1 MYRKHLVF
9 FTVVLFCVSFFAFS
23 QDSEWYYN
31 KTIKRIYFEGLVSVS
46 NTDVSA
52 VTNQFIGKEFTD
64 AVFEQLLSSL
74 FSLDYFKD
82 IETDIVP
89 LDAQG
94 STLMVRFT
102 VVEYPLVSKVSFSGN
117 SQIKNSELKDALS
130 IKEKTIFNEAKVLL
144 DERALRD
151 LYLNK
156 GYTNIR
162 VNSQTLEQT
171 DGSIQVV
178 YTLTEGKQTI
188 VTGISFEGNA
198 TFAQKSLKKEMKQKE
213 KTLFEKGI
221 FQEAYVELD
230 KQNLINFYNERGY
243 IETSIVDVKRET
255 FFNEADNRDEL
266 TLTYVIR
273 EGSQYVYKGTSIT
286 GNKLFSTEELLA
298 KIQLKDGDVFNVIKF
313 SAGLRAIYD
322 TYVEK
327 GYTSNYFAPQ
337 EYKNVE
343 AKTVTYT
350 IEIIEKPRSYI
361 ENIIIRGNEKTKEE
375 VILREI
381 PLESGDVF
389 SQTKVYNGIRNLYNT
404 QYFSNVLPD
413 MQQGSEE
420 NLIDLIFE
428 VDEQSTTSLE
438 FGVTFSGVADPDTP
452 PISFFSKLTDSNFMG
467 TGRTIGAEL
476 TIADGNY
483 TLGGTFLENWLFGK
497 PISLFV
503 QANLNYKTLTTF
515 QETFFPENTNDYIM
529 DYNELSTN
537 LSFGL
542 GRRWYP
548 SFAILSFNSGFT
560 VNLFKNFYDAESFVP
575 LEEKV
580 KSAYDMVGITNSFYI
595 SLSLDDRDIF
605 YDASKGWFASQRLS
619 WTGLIPAV
627 ETEFFLRSDTKFESY
642 FTLLDKPVTDIWNL
656 KFVFFA
662 YTGLSFLVPTSNTSI
677 ANDSKL
683 LVDGMFNGRGWNTVR
698 NNRGNA
704 LWSTNLELRFPVAP
718 GMLSLDAF
726 YDIAAVKDSL
736 QDFAHLSQDDFYYSF
751 GAGLRISVPQFPL
764 KFLWAFP
771 YKYENGNFQW
781 KNNTQFPIE
790 FVLSFNIVNR

>member
-1 MYRKHLVF
+1 M
-9 FTVVLFCVSFFAFS
+9 
-23 QDSEWYYN
+23 
-31 KTIKRIYFEGLVSVS
+31 SVS

-255 FFNEADNRDEL
+255 FNESDNRDEL
-266 TLTYVIR
+266 TLTYIIR
-273 EGSQYVYKGTSIT
+273 EGSQYVYKGTSIS

-313 SAGLRAIYD
+313 SSGLRAIYD

-327 GYTSNYFAPQ
+327 
-337 EYKNVE
+337 
-343 AKTVTYT
+343 
-350 IEIIEKPRSYI
+350 
-361 ENIIIRGNEKTKEE
+361 
-375 VILREI
+375 
-381 PLESGDVF
+381 
-389 SQTKVYNGIRNLYNT
+389 
-404 QYFSNVLPD
+404 
-413 MQQGSEE
+413 
-420 NLIDLIFE
+420 
-428 VDEQSTTSLE
+428 
-438 FGVTFSGVADPDTP
+438 
-452 PISFFSKLTDSNFMG
+452 
-467 TGRTIGAEL
+467 
-476 TIADGNY
+476 
-483 TLGGTFLENWLFGK
+483 
-497 PISLFV
+497 
-503 QANLNYKTLTTF
+503 
-515 QETFFPENTNDYIM
+515 
-529 DYNELSTN
+529 
-537 LSFGL
+537 
-542 GRRWYP
+542 
-548 SFAILSFNSGFT
+548 AILQ
-560 VNLFKNFYDAESFVP
+560 
-575 LEEKV
+575 
-580 KSAYDMVGITNSFYI
+580 ITCT
-595 SLSLDDRDIF
+595 
-605 YDASKGWFASQRLS
+605 A
-619 WTGLIPAV
+619 
-627 ETEFFLRSDTKFESY
+627 
-642 FTLLDKPVTDIWNL
+642 
-656 KFVFFA
+656 
-662 YTGLSFLVPTSNTSI
+662 
-677 ANDSKL
+677 
-683 LVDGMFNGRGWNTVR
+683 
-698 NNRGNA
+698 
-704 LWSTNLELRFPVAP
+704 
-718 GMLSLDAF
+718 
-726 YDIAAVKDSL
+726 
-736 QDFAHLSQDDFYYSF
+736 
-751 GAGLRISVPQFPL
+751 RI
-764 KFLWAFP
+764 
-771 YKYENGNFQW
+771 
-781 KNNTQFPIE
+781 
-790 FVLSFNIVNR
+790 

>member
-1 MYRKHLVF
+1 M
-9 FTVVLFCVSFFAFS
+9 
-23 QDSEWYYN
+23 
-31 KTIKRIYFEGLVSVS
+31 
-46 NTDVSA
+46 
-52 VTNQFIGKEFTD
+52 
-64 AVFEQLLSSL
+64 
-74 FSLDYFKD
+74 
-82 IETDIVP
+82 
-89 LDAQG
+89 
-94 STLMVRFT
+94 
-102 VVEYPLVSKVSFSGN
+102 
-117 SQIKNSELKDALS
+117 
-130 IKEKTIFNEAKVLL
+130 LL

-178 YTLTEGKQTI
+178 YTLSEGKQTI

-515 QETFFPENTNDYIM
+515 QETFFPENTNTTLWIIM
-529 DYNELSTN
+529 
-537 LSFGL
+537 
-542 GRRWYP
+542 
-548 SFAILSFNSGFT
+548 
-560 VNLFKNFYDAESFVP
+560 NF
-575 LEEKV
+575 L
-580 KSAYDMVGITNSFYI
+580 
-595 SLSLDDRDIF
+595 
-605 YDASKGWFASQRLS
+605 Q
-619 WTGLIPAV
+619 
-627 ETEFFLRSDTKFESY
+627 
-642 FTLLDKPVTDIWNL
+642 TL
-656 KFVFFA
+656 A
-662 YTGLSFLVPTSNTSI
+662 LV
-677 ANDSKL
+677 
-683 LVDGMFNGRGWNTVR
+683 
-698 NNRGNA
+698 
-704 LWSTNLELRFPVAP
+704 
-718 GMLSLDAF
+718 
-726 YDIAAVKDSL
+726 
-736 QDFAHLSQDDFYYSF
+736 
-751 GAGLRISVPQFPL
+751 
-764 KFLWAFP
+764 
-771 YKYENGNFQW
+771 
-781 KNNTQFPIE
+781 
-790 FVLSFNIVNR
+790 